1 MPLLEPLHPIDA
13 GVLNIAYHQAGP
25 ADGPPVLLMHGFPY
39 DIHAYAE
46 VAPQGLALLG
56 VGLLAV
62 DARSRRLPWP
72 PCVIPRRWPSCARST
87 RCTPARSWTGSA
99 NYGLRRDVERQSA
112 EASRS
117 ADKAMSF
124 WASSAA
130 RRSSSAARM
139 DA

>member
-62 DARSRRLPWP
+62 DARSLGRAHHLVAGDLIGGHPT
-72 PCVIPRRWPSCARST
+72 ST
-87 RCTPARSWTGSA
+87 AGAGGHR
-99 NYGLRRDVERQSA
+99 
-112 EASRS
+112 
-117 ADKAMSF
+117 
-124 WASSAA
+124 SSATGTD
-130 RRSSSAARM
+130 SFG
-139 DA
+139 